1 MKTILSLSSLFA
13 FAAIPITLALETA
26 GVSLQPNFG
35 LGSAFGLFV
44 VSFMTLTAFSDY
56 ARAAEPRLV
65 DAIAG
70 SKAPHPLAA

>member
-13 FAAIPITLALETA
+13 FAAIPTLLALAAA
-26 GVSLQPNFG
+26 GVSLPPGFG

-44 VSFMTLTAFSDY
+44 VSFTTLTAFSDY

-65 DAIAG
+65 DAIAEP
-70 SKAPHPLAA
+70 KAPHPLAA